1 MQFFILSFISD
12 ANSTLKVRIIIAA
25 LYIFNPIQTK
35 LNYVY
40 YLIDIEDLMTNTSL
54 VAKDTPIPANA
65 ITIVWKLIILAFF
78 HNSKFL
84 KYLIIYQTYS
94 RGLNSWYIDNML
106 LYIFWFSL
114 MYVSVTISEK

>member
-1 MQFFILSFISD
+1 MFIVNSMQFFILSFISD

-54 VAKDTPIPANA
+54 VAKDTQIPANA
-65 ITIVWKLIILAFF
+65 ITIVRKLIILAFF
-78 HNSKFL
+78 HNSKYL
-84 KYLIIYQTYS
+84 KYLIIYQPYS

-106 LYIFWFSL
+106 LCIF
-114 MYVSVTISEK
+114 